1 MRSNSK
7 IQTAADLASIPS
19 SSSLQS
25 PSGPLN
31 RIILAV
37 RTSFNVPRCR
47 EMCRVDFK
55 LIGVFQ
61 TMARIVPLLQRMAN
75 DHVLPD
81 ALGLVAWFQSN
92 ASSEFDRLHG

>member
-1 MRSNSK
+1 
-7 IQTAADLASIPS
+7 
-19 SSSLQS
+19 
-25 PSGPLN
+25 
-31 RIILAV
+31 
-37 RTSFNVPRCR
+37 
-47 EMCRVDFK
+47 MCRVDFK